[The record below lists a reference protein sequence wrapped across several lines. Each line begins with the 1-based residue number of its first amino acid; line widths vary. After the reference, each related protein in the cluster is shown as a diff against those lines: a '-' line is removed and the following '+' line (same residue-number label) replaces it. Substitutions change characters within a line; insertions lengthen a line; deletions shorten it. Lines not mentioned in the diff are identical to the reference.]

1 MNQFEEFKED
11 ILYSEEVK
19 NAVRYGYQYRKEAEK
34 HEAHKSVY
42 SNACLS
48 EAPNILL
55 WLGKLVI
62 DGITWDIIK
71 KLAKDLFEKFSMSN
85 KITGELSCLLTE
97 ERELKTFYEY
107 VKEFNEQSMRITE
120 EQFKYIRD
128 EIRADYYGK
137 ECGKIFYQEHRM
149 PTIEEYM
156 RITREAETYAD
167 SIMISKD

>member
-62 DGITWDIIK
+62 DGITG
-71 KLAKDLFEKFSMSN
+71 SN
-85 KITGELSCLLTE
+85 
-97 ERELKTFYEY
+97 
-107 VKEFNEQSMRITE
+107 
-120 EQFKYIRD
+120 
-128 EIRADYYGK
+128 
-137 ECGKIFYQEHRM
+137 
-149 PTIEEYM
+149 
-156 RITREAETYAD
+156 
-167 SIMISKD
+167 